1 MRRAVGFAKV
11 LLWACAALLAILVVL
26 SWAAPGLRDETSF
39 LLLGGTAVVCSAFL
53 LWRELRT
60 NRRELRAA
68 RRESRDVPFEE
79 GAEWTSKV
87 WFYVLTFFLSWYALP
102 ALLLSLF

>member
-1 MRRAVGFAKV
+1 
-11 LLWACAALLAILVVL
+11 
-26 SWAAPGLRDETSF
+26 LRDESSF

-53 LWRELRT
+53 LWQELRD
-60 NRRELRAA
+60 NRQVLRAA
-68 RRESRDVPFEE
+68 RRESRDGTFEE

-87 WFYVLTFFLSWYALP
+87 RFYVLAFLLSFSLSWYVLP